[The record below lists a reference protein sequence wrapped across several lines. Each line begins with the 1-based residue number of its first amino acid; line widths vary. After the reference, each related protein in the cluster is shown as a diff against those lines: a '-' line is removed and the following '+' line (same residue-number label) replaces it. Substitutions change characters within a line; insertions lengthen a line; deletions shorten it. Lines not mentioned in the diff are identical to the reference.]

1 MCHHLFIS
9 LGLSDAY
16 IGQWPRPSL
25 VQIMAYLFEG
35 KPLTAPLLAYCQL
48 GCGVQFSV
56 NLNLKLN
63 AFTLEKAFEN
73 VVCKTEAVLFWSQS
87 VKRQSLYL
95 ILLPHPCI
103 SSLYPSLYL
112 ILFSHHCISSPY
124 LILVPHLCTPFLY
137 IIPVYHP
144 CTRSLYLIHLSHPC
158 ISSLYLILIPIPVS
172 HLILIP
178 HPCIS
183 SLYIS
188 SLYPIPISHPYIS
201 SLYLI
206 PVSNPCISSL
216 SRTSPTRRPPISWTR
231 RYIFRWHSL
240 FSPSWSVWE
249 NFARCVGHWETATA
263 IWSSSM
269 GCVSLAA
276 FAKITRLV
284 PFQPICTLFGHNLAL
299 GTDSTATSC
308 GRAFTLTVQVD
319 GNGLGHFH
327 DLEPLLIFHTR

>member
-112 ILFSHHCISSPY
+112 ILFSHHCISSLYPISVPQSCISSLYIILVPDPCISSIY
-124 LILVPHLCTPFLY
+124 LILVS
-137 IIPVYHP
+137 HP
-144 CTRSLYLIHLSHPC
+144 CISSLYPSLYLISSLYPIPVSHPYIYHPCIPSLYLIPISHPC
-158 ISSLYLILIPIPVS
+158 ISSLYLIPVFHPFPELLPPGGRRS
-172 HLILIP
+172 H
-178 HPCIS
+178 
-183 SLYIS
+183 
-188 SLYPIPISHPYIS
+188 
-201 SLYLI
+201 
-206 PVSNPCISSL
+206 
-216 SRTSPTRRPPISWTR
+216 
-231 RYIFRWHSL
+231 
-240 FSPSWSVWE
+240 
-249 NFARCVGHWETATA
+249 GQ
-263 IWSSSM
+263 
-269 GCVSLAA
+269 G
-276 FAKITRLV
+276 
-284 PFQPICTLFGHNLAL
+284 
-299 GTDSTATSC
+299 ATSFGGIRYFRHLDRS
-308 GRAFTLTVQVD
+308 GRILPGV
-319 GNGLGHFH
+319 
-327 DLEPLLIFHTR
+327 